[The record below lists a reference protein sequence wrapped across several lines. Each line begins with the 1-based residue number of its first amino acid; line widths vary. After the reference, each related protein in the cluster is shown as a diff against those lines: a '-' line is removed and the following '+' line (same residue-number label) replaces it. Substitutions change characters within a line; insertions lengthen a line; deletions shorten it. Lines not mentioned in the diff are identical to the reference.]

1 MSLIFSIWTVIVF
14 FLFIGI
20 VIWAWSSKR
29 KPEFDAA
36 AMIPLDDDEDEII
49 TYEEEQPHA

>member
-20 VIWAWSSKR
+20 VIWAWNGKR
-29 KPEFDAA
+29 KQEFDAA
-36 AMIPLDDDEDEII
+36 AMIPLDDEDEII
-49 TYEEEQPHA
+49 THEEEQPHA